1 MKISNS
7 ILCVTG
13 LGLALTFGT
22 AMAADAAEGVE
33 RAAGGVERAA
43 GGTVDAVTAPG
54 KIVEGIAEDTAT
66 SGPVVGTVTGVTKG
80 AVNAA
85 GQVVKGAANIGV
97 GAVEVGVGAVET
109 ILSPVTGGGTSK

>member
-22 AMAADAAEGVE
+22 AMAAEGVE

-43 GGTVDAVTAPG
+43 GGTVEAVTAPG
-54 KIVEGIAEDTAT
+54 KIVEGVVEDTAA
-66 SGPVVGTVTGVTKG
+66 SGPVVGTVTGVAKG
-80 AVNAA
+80 TVNAA
-85 GQVVKGAANIGV
+85 GQVVKGAASVGV
-97 GAVEVGVGAVET
+97 GAVEAGVGVVET